1 MIIMK
6 CGNCGN
12 NEANVRYTQIIN
24 GVKKEMH
31 LCEECSRKLGI
42 GADLNFNMSM
52 DIPSFFGEIFDEYNN
67 LSLLPSLGTLKEEK
81 CNTCGMT
88 YEEFANTGKFGCQEC
103 YDIFSYRLD
112 PILKSI
118 QGNNRH
124 IGRKA
129 RSIDPDI
136 VKNMEEKKN
145 EISEEKEVK
154 ENDTVVKLKMELKKA
169 IKEERYED
177 AAKLR
182 DEINSLDNKE
192 K

>member
-1 MIIMK
+1 MK
-6 CGNCGN
+6 CENCGN

-31 LCEECSRKLGI
+31 LCEECARELGI
-42 GADLNFNMSM
+42 GADLSFNMSM

-67 LSLLPSLGTLKEEK
+67 LNLLPSFGTTLKEEK
-81 CNTCGMT
+81 CNKCGMT
-88 YEEFANTGKFGCQEC
+88 YDEFASTGRFGCPSC

-124 IGRKA
+124 VGRKS
-129 RSIDPDI
+129 RTIDSGI
-136 VKNMEEKKN
+136 VKKMEEQKEELKTKVQ
-145 EISEEKEVK
+145 EKVKEKDKISE
-154 ENDTVVKLKMELKKA
+154 LKNNLKKA
-169 IKEERYED
+169 VKEERYED

-182 DEINSLDNKE
+182 DEINSLEKNNK
-192 K
+192 

>member
-1 MIIMK
+1 MK
-6 CGNCGN
+6 CENCRN

-31 LCEECSRKLGI
+31 LCDECARELGI
-42 GADLNFNMSM
+42 GKDLSFNMSM

-67 LSLLPSLGTLKEEK
+67 LNLLPSFGNIREEQ
-81 CNTCGMT
+81 CNSCGMT
-88 YEEFANTGKFGCQEC
+88 YDEFSRIGKFGCQDC
-103 YDIFSYRLD
+103 YNIFSDKLD

-124 IGRKA
+124 VGRKA
-129 RSIDPDI
+129 RTIDSNI
-136 VKNMEEKKN
+136 VKKMEEKK
-145 EISEEKEVK
+145 EQIKEKIH
-154 ENDTVVKLKMELKKA
+154 ENDKVSELKNQLKKA

-177 AAKLR
+177 AAKFR
-182 DEINSLDNKE
+182 DEINALENKKEE

>member
-1 MIIMK
+1 MR
-6 CGNCGN
+6 CENCGN

-31 LCEECSRKLGI
+31 LCEECSRELGI
-42 GADLNFNMSM
+42 GTSLGFDMNI
-52 DIPSFFGEIFDEYNN
+52 DIPSFFGGFFDEYNTLN
-67 LSLLPSLGTLKEEK
+67 LLPTFGNVRHEQ
-81 CNTCGMT
+81 CRACGMT
-88 YEEFANTGKFGCQEC
+88 YDEFSRTGKFGCISC
-103 YDIFSYRLD
+103 YDTFSDRLD

-129 RSIDPDI
+129 KRNASNAFENLD
-136 VKNMEEKKN
+136 KEKDK
-145 EISEEKEVK
+145 SKKETK
-154 ENDTVVKLKMELKKA
+154 ENDKISELKNKLKLA
-169 IKEERYED
+169 INDERYED

-182 DEINSLDNKE
+182 DEINELEKKE